1 MKRSLGLLIATMFFA
16 APMLMGQNSDHV
28 EVGALVDYFRLNSDA
43 ARASNL
49 GVGGRAG
56 FNLNS
61 SVQLL

>member
-16 APMLMGQNSDHV
+16 VPMLLGQNSDHV
-28 EVGALVDYFRLNSDA
+28 EVGAFVDSFRLNRDA
-43 ARASNL
+43 ARARNL